1 MSKIHLHIANET
13 NELKAVVLGIGT
25 DQGKPYDINPVAK
38 MHKEEGTYPTEDDVI
53 AEIATVEAALKAEDV
68 TVFRPKNMPNQ
79 KQIFTRDIGFVIDD
93 KFVVANMKEPVR
105 KAEIEGIQHVLDQL
119 DPDSIIE
126 VPEGATIEGGDVLV
140 HHDHVFVGISKRTN
154 KAGFEFLKATFP
166 DKQVI
171 GLNVVVS
178 DDPKKNILHLDCAFQ
193 PVGDKYAIIY
203 EDGFQEKPQSIYDLF
218 GEENLIKVNQ
228 KQMNR
233 MFPNVFSV
241 SPKKVLVEEGFTT
254 LIDALESRNIQ
265 CIKVKYAETSKLS
278 GLLRCSTLP
287 LVRA

>member
-13 NELKAVVLGIGT
+13 NQLKAVVLGIGT

-53 AEIATVEAALKAEDV
+53 AEIATVETALKAEGV

-228 KQMNR
+228 QQMNR

-254 LIDALESRNIQ
+254 LIEALESRGIE

>member
-1 MSKIHLHIANET
+1 MSKIYLHIANET

-53 AEIATVEAALKAEDV
+53 AEIATVEAALKAEGV

-140 HHDHVFVGISKRTN
+140 HQDHVFVGISKRTN
-154 KAGFEFLKATFP
+154 QAGFEFLKATFL

-203 EDGFQEKPQSIYDLF
+203 EDGFQDKPQSIYDLF

-228 KQMNR
+228 QQMNR

-287 LVRA
+287 LIRA

>member
-53 AEIATVEAALKAEDV
+53 AEIATVEAALKAEGV

-140 HHDHVFVGISKRTN
+140 HQDHVFVGISKRTN

-228 KQMNR
+228 QQMNR

>member
-13 NELKAVVLGIGT
+13 NQLKAVVLGIGT

-53 AEIATVEAALKAEDV
+53 AEIATVETALKAEGV

-126 VPEGATIEGGDVLV
+126 VPESATIEGGDVLV

-228 KQMNR
+228 QQMNR

-254 LIDALESRNIQ
+254 LIDALESRNIR

-287 LVRA
+287 LIRA

>member
-1 MSKIHLHIANET
+1 MHLHIANET

-53 AEIATVEAALKAEDV
+53 AEIATVEAALKAEGV

-140 HHDHVFVGISKRTN
+140 HQDHVFVGISKRTN
-154 KAGFEFLKATFP
+154 KAGFKFLKATFP

-171 GLNVVVS
+171 GLDVVVS

-228 KQMNR
+228 QQMNR

>member
-13 NELKAVVLGIGT
+13 NQLKAVVLGIGT

-53 AEIATVEAALKAEDV
+53 AEIATVETALKAEGV

-126 VPEGATIEGGDVLV
+126 VPGGATIEGGDVLV
-140 HHDHVFVGISKRTN
+140 HHNHVFVGISKRTN

-171 GLNVVVS
+171 GLDVVVS

-228 KQMNR
+228 QQMNR

-254 LIDALESRNIQ
+254 LIGALESRNIQ